1 MDFKEILML
10 TLEQGAKYFIVA
22 WIKNWSM
29 RTLIDAM
36 DGVSGPVTDE
46 RLEKLTKQF
55 PFLPSNVNWY
65 ICKKGK
71 GQQAKAAMPDIDK
84 KLNDALWDAKDNE
97 QRLSFY
103 TYVMKLKTNKAI
115 HTRKYNSVDQK
126 QHNKEMKENHAAY
139 ESYKLSRAYFKKS
152 QGRDWFTVK

>member
-1 MDFKEILML
+1 MVFKGILML

-22 WIKNWSM
+22 WIKDWSM

-36 DGVSGPVTDE
+36 DEKHGHITDE
-46 RLEKLTKQF
+46 RLEKLTQQF
-55 PFLPSNVNWY
+55 PFLPSNINWY
-65 ICKKGK
+65 ICKKGAGHK
-71 GQQAKAAMPDIDK
+71 LKAAMPDIDK

-103 TYVMKLKTNKAI
+103 TYVMKLKTNKAV

-126 QHNKEMKENHAAY
+126 QHNKEFRENNAAFD
-139 ESYKLSRAYFKKS
+139 SYKLSRAYFKKC